1 MTGIKILE
9 TSKSIQTM
17 NKIKS
22 LYLDLFK
29 LKQEMQF
36 WLTKNTGTGL
46 EQKMKCTETFRNY
59 AQFCIYKKKEEYDED
74 QNTTTAVD
82 KSQFDTNKKSQ
93 DVS

>member
-29 LKQEMQF
+29 LKQEM
-36 WLTKNTGTGL
+36 
-46 EQKMKCTETFRNY
+46 
-59 AQFCIYKKKEEYDED
+59 
-74 QNTTTAVD
+74 
-82 KSQFDTNKKSQ
+82 
-93 DVS
+93 